1 MYDFL
6 FFQGQLS
13 TTPKFFSLF
22 FTFFFP
28 LANKQDPGIAG
39 GLGEGKTKRPHRH
52 IGYRQNIIMEIGDF
66 WGVDTYLYIT

>member
-22 FTFFFP
+22 FTFFFLWRTNRIRVS
-28 LANKQDPGIAG
+28 LAGSEKAKQKGRIGTLGIDRTLLWKSGTSGA
-39 GLGEGKTKRPHRH
+39 
-52 IGYRQNIIMEIGDF
+52 
-66 WGVDTYLYIT
+66 